1 MSSSTDIH
9 MNGNGDAIH
18 DHILRPRAVKP
29 SNPAILRAMSKDR
42 LAPNGNNELPETGT
56 STGQTRYVPR
66 NFALNRA
73 NNVSGRSTPVPADA
87 PPSVHSISSA
97 RKQLRAEQRRRLF
110 PTIEYASRVSH
121 FDPNSDYRD
130 FQGFYILF
138 WIALTIMAVT
148 TMLRNVKDT
157 GYPMRVEIWQLF
169 TVKVWEL
176 ALADALMVATT
187 TVSLPLHKL
196 FRSKALGLRWKGAGM
211 AIQSIY
217 QSLWFAFWVM

>member
-1 MSSSTDIH
+1 V
-9 MNGNGDAIH
+9 
-18 DHILRPRAVKP
+18 ILSVT
-29 SNPAILRAMSKDR
+29 ND
-42 LAPNGNNELPETGT
+42 T
-56 STGQTRYVPR
+56 
-66 NFALNRA
+66 
-73 NNVSGRSTPVPADA
+73 SGRSTPVPVDA

-97 RKQLRAEQRRRLF
+97 RKQVRAEQRRRLF

-157 GYPMRVEIWQLF
+157 GYPMRIEIWQLF
-169 TVKVWEL
+169 TIKVWEL
-176 ALADALMVATT
+176 ALADALMVGTT
-187 TVSLPLHKL
+187 AISLPLNKL
-196 FRSKALGLRWKGAGM
+196 FRSRALGLRWKGIGM

-217 QSLWFAFWVM
+217 QTLWFAFWVV